1 MSPRPRGLLAPWMS
15 FPRVGG
21 DEPQEQTSNTFDMLF
36 SRVSG
41 DEPYDY
47 RRKTITHAFSPR
59 EWG

>member
-41 DEPYDY
+41 DEPGKDSIISQGY
-47 RRKTITHAFSPR
+47 
-59 EWG
+59 